1 MPPSAPE
8 PDPIDPAPAPG
19 GRAGWPGA
27 PGLADPDAVLQA
39 LLGADYVAGRE
50 LATSCYLALE
60 LERPLLVEGE
70 AGVGK
75 TELAKALAR
84 CLHAPLLRLQCYE
97 GIDVS
102 QALYEWNHPRQLL
115 AIRQAELR
123 SAGPIDLFTTEFL
136 IRRPLLVALDPPDG
150 RRPVLLIDELDRA
163 DDEFEAFLLELLSD
177 WQVTIP
183 ELGTVRAERPPLV
196 VCTSNRTR
204 ELHDALK
211 RRCLFH
217 WIELPDLATELRI
230 VERRLPEVAPQLA
243 RAATRFVHQLRREDL
258 YKAPGIAETL
268 DWAAALVAL
277 GAVELDAPLVDATLG
292 SLVKYQEDLQAVRA
306 VGVATLLGRAGADD

>member
-1 MPPSAPE
+1 MA
-8 PDPIDPAPAPG
+8 G
-19 GRAGWPGA
+19 GWPGA
-27 PGLADPDAVLQA
+27 TELGDPEAVRAA
-39 LLGADYVAGRE
+39 LLAVDYVADLE
-50 LATSCYLALE
+50 LATACFLALR

-75 TELAKALAR
+75 TELAKALAQ
-84 CLHAPLLRLQCYE
+84 CLAAPLIRLQCYE

-115 AIRQAELR
+115 AIRQSEQG
-123 SAGPIDLFTTEFL
+123 SAGPLDLYAPDYL
-136 IRRPLLVALDPPDG
+136 IRRPLLLALDPPDG

-163 DDEFEAFLLELLSD
+163 DDEFEAFLLEILSD

-183 ELGTVRAERPPLV
+183 ELGAVRAARPPLV

-217 WIELPDLATELRI
+217 WIELPNLETELRI
-230 VERRLPEVAPQLA
+230 VQRRLPGVAAALA
-243 RAATRFVHQLRREDL
+243 QAATAFVQELRGQDL
-258 YKAPGIAETL
+258 YKTPGVAETL
-268 DWAAALVAL
+268 DWAAALVVL
-277 GAVELDAPLVDATLG
+277 GSDGLDPATVDATLG
-292 SLVKYQEDLQAVRA
+292 SLLKYQEDLATVRA
-306 VGVATLLGRAGADD
+306 TGVAELLARSRARR

>member
-1 MPPSAPE
+1 MA
-8 PDPIDPAPAPG
+8 G
-19 GRAGWPGA
+19 GWPGA
-27 PGLADPDAVLQA
+27 TELGDPEAVRAA
-39 LLGADYVAGRE
+39 LLAGDYVADLE
-50 LATSCYLALE
+50 LATACFLALR

-75 TELAKALAR
+75 TELAKALAQ
-84 CLHAPLLRLQCYE
+84 CLAAPLIRLQCYE

-115 AIRQAELR
+115 AIRQSEQG
-123 SAGPIDLFTTEFL
+123 SAGPLDLYAPDYL
-136 IRRPLLVALDPPDG
+136 IRRPLLLALDPPDG

-163 DDEFEAFLLELLSD
+163 DDEFEAFLLEILSD

-183 ELGTVRAERPPLV
+183 ELGAVRAARPPLV

-217 WIELPDLATELRI
+217 WIELPDLETELRI
-230 VERRLPEVAPQLA
+230 VQRRLPGVAAALA
-243 RAATRFVHQLRREDL
+243 QAATAFVQELRGQDL
-258 YKAPGIAETL
+258 YKTPGVAETL
-268 DWAAALVAL
+268 DWAAALVVL
-277 GAVELDAPLVDATLG
+277 GSDGLDPATVDATLG
-292 SLVKYQEDLQAVRA
+292 SLLKYQEDLATVRA
-306 VGVATLLGRAGADD
+306 TGVAELLARSRARR